1 MQIVRPDIQSL
12 AIYEAF
18 VVVLVVVLVLDLA
31 RTGLAGA
38 RCADRI
44 SGSSRTLE
52 KKAFEDEDQD
62 DLVAAAPRCASLRL
76 FQVTR
81 DHAPSAPQKDCRPES
96 ILLEAPHAL

>member
-38 RCADRI
+38 RCAGRI

-52 KKAFEDEDQD
+52 RKAFEDEDD
-62 DLVAAAPRCASLRL
+62 DEGRGRFGCGCGSPVSHLTLLVSSRGPGLTDQPPSVLR
-76 FQVTR
+76 
-81 DHAPSAPQKDCRPES
+81 
-96 ILLEAPHAL
+96 